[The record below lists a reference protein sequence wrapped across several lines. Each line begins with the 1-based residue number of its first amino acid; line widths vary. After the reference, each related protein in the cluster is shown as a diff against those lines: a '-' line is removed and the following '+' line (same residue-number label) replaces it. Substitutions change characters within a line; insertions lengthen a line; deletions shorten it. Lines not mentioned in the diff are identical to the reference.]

1 MTANPT
7 PSRRSFLAEIAPVV
21 LAAAAVLLF
30 FGLTLPMLNVTSF
43 WVFTDTHSVIG
54 GIERFWQEGE
64 WLLLAAIGGFAV
76 LFPAAKILVAGWAVV
91 DPPGARSTLKLA
103 AAISKWS
110 MLDVF
115 VVALVVLTVKS
126 TAVADASV
134 GSGAWCFAGAAILSS
149 LAIAG
154 LAKRHMA
161 RAESAT
167 STALSTLSKEGRITN
182 ESANA
187 ATIVIPALW
196 IGLVIGAG
204 FLAVPAI
211 FAGDEAGRPFAYT
224 AAARVFERLAF
235 AEWGLAALTVI
246 ALVTLK
252 SPKRRTVAAAMLI
265 AILAVQAIWLQ
276 PELAERAYAL
286 SVGRDV
292 PPYPAHAIY
301 AGLEICKLAWLIGLA
316 VAGWRSF
323 SAVRNPQA

>member
-1 MTANPT
+1 M
-7 PSRRSFLAEIAPVV
+7 
-21 LAAAAVLLF
+21 AALS
-30 FGLTLPMLNVTSF
+30 GS
-43 WVFTDTHSVIG
+43 G
-54 GIERFWQEGE
+54 RKGE

-134 GSGAWCFAGAAILSS
+134 GPGAWCFAGAAILSS

-154 LAKRHMA
+154 LAKRHMP
-161 RAESAT
+161 RDSDSAP
-167 STALSTLSKEGRITN
+167 STALSTLSKAGRITN

-196 IGLVIGAG
+196 IGLIIGAG

-211 FAGDEAGRPFAYT
+211 FAGDEAGHPFAYT

-265 AILAVQAIWLQ
+265 AILAGAGD
-276 PELAERAYAL
+276 LA
-286 SVGRDV
+286 
-292 PPYPAHAIY
+292 PAR
-301 AGLEICKLAWLIGLA
+301 IG
-316 VAGWRSF
+316 
-323 SAVRNPQA
+323 

>member
-1 MTANPT
+1 MTTTQKPQ
-7 PSRRSFLAEIAPVV
+7 RRSFLAETAPVA

-30 FGLTLPMLNVTSF
+30 FGWTLPMLNVTSF
-43 WVFTDTHSVIG
+43 WVFKDTHSVIG

-76 LFPAAKILVAGWAVV
+76 LFPAAKVLVAGWALV
-91 DPPGARSTLKLA
+91 DPSGARATLKLA
-103 AAISKWS
+103 AQISKWS

-126 TAVADASV
+126 NAVADASV
-134 GSGAWCFAGAAILSS
+134 GPGAWCFAGAAILSS

-161 RAESAT
+161 IAGAAP
-167 STALSTLSKEGRITN
+167 STQISALSKAGRITN
-182 ESANA
+182 EVANA
-187 ATIVIPALW
+187 VTILVPALW
-196 IGLVIGAG
+196 IGLIIGAG

-235 AEWGLAALTVI
+235 AEWGLAAVTVI
-246 ALVTLK
+246 ALVVLK

-265 AILAVQAIWLQ
+265 AILAAQAIWLQ

-292 PPYPAHAIY
+292 PSSPAHAIY
-301 AGLEICKLAWLIGLA
+301 AGLEICKLAWLLGLA
-316 VAGWRSF
+316 VAGWRAF
-323 SAVRNPQA
+323 SGGRSPPA

>member
-1 MTANPT
+1 MTADTT
-7 PSRRSFLAEIAPVV
+7 PSRRSFLAEIAPVA

-30 FGLTLPMLNVTSF
+30 FGWMLPMLNVTSF

-54 GIERFWQEGE
+54 GIEQFWQEGE

-76 LFPAAKILVAGWAVV
+76 LFPAAKILVAGWALI
-91 DPPGARSTLKLA
+91 DPAGARSTLKLA

-154 LAKRHMA
+154 LVKRHTPICNAVQSPVTTAMTGA
-161 RAESAT
+161 RRIISETASAA
-167 STALSTLSKEGRITN
+167 SILL
-182 ESANA
+182 
-187 ATIVIPALW
+187 PAIW
-196 IGLVIGAG
+196 IGLIVGAG

-211 FAGDEAGRPFAYT
+211 FAGDDAGHPFAYT
-224 AAARVFERLAF
+224 ASARVFERLDF
-235 AEWGLAALTVI
+235 AEWGIAALMVI
-246 ALVTLK
+246 ALAILK
-252 SPKRRTVAAAMLI
+252 NPKRRTIAAAMLI
-265 AILAVQAIWLQ
+265 AILAVQAFSLQ

-286 SVGRDV
+286 SVGQDV
-292 PPYPAHAIY
+292 PPSTAHAIY

-316 VAGWRSF
+316 VDGWLAFSGARSL
-323 SAVRNPQA
+323 QA